1 MPDLNGDGQ
10 LDLAVANI
18 DGNSVSVLMATTPG
32 SFAAATSVKACSYPS
47 TVSAGD
53 FDLDGRQDLAVSC
66 ELSSS
71 VVLLVGFGDGMF
83 FPGQK
88 EISKRGSGPLAIGDV
103 NGDGKLDVAVSA
115 QGLGI
120 SSVFLNATP

>member
-1 MPDLNGDGQ
+1 DLNGDSQ

-47 TVSAGD
+47 TVIAGD

-66 ELSSS
+66 ELSST
-71 VVLLVGFGDGMF
+71 VVLLVGFGDGVF

-115 QGLGI
+115 QGLDI